1 MMNALFIQI
10 LCTTIIIENARG
22 TRTLVATTMYSV
34 EYLYRTWDS
43 YYTGTI
49 LLYYYTR
56 TYSHSIIN
64 NKAISSIINSCI
76 SYSTI

>member
-1 MMNALFIQI
+1 
-10 LCTTIIIENARG
+10 
-22 TRTLVATTMYSV
+22 MYSV